1 VALNRAMVS
10 DHVLACLDHFG
21 DKGRSAQAE
30 AVLALF
36 LSRDGQVIAE
46 DFTTGV
52 SGWSVDLPVRHIAA
66 RALLLAAD
74 EVLIAHNHP
83 GGDPTPSRQDIVATN
98 RLERA
103 LFPFA
108 IRVMDHVIISRQS
121 WFSFRR
127 AGLL

>member
-1 VALNRAMVS
+1 MNGIMVS

-21 DKGRSAQAE
+21 DRHQNAHSE
-30 AVLALF
+30 EILALF
-36 LSRDGQVIAE
+36 LARDGQVIAE
-46 DFTTGV
+46 DYSTGP
-52 SGWSVDLPVRHIAA
+52 SGWSVDLPVRLIAA

-74 EVLIAHNHP
+74 DVVIAHNHP
-83 GGDPTPSRQDIVATN
+83 SGDPTPSRQDILATN

-108 IRVMDHVIISRQS
+108 IRVIDHVIISGQG

>member
-1 VALNRAMVS
+1 MNFAMVS
-10 DHVLACLDHFG
+10 DHVLACLDQFG
-21 DKGRSAQAE
+21 ERGQSAQSE
-30 AVLALF
+30 EVLALF
-36 LSRDGQVIAE
+36 LARDGHVIAE
-46 DFTTGV
+46 DHSIGH
-52 SGWSVDLPVRHIAA
+52 SGWSVDLPVRQIAA

-74 EVLIAHNHP
+74 EILIAHTHP
-83 GGDPTPSRQDIVATN
+83 SGDPTPSRQDILATN